1 MKTIKTK
8 KYLIFFLL
16 SLFFS
21 FGISEFLIL
30 SGKIKISMLDNY
42 PTYTPSPS
50 EVVVRFYGGLG
61 NNMFQYAA
69 GLSYAKQHNKSLKIV
84 GNFKNISE
92 VFFVSENDYVKGRP
106 LTENAYI
113 ERDASLDFRDAMDNS
128 SFQYLNGYFQDENI
142 FKKNRDLI
150 LELFKFK
157 NELTPKNKKL
167 ADKIK
172 STNSVSIHIR
182 RGDYLVACYNDML
195 SNYYYNHAMDYISS
209 KVENPHFYIFS
220 DDIEWVKKNLNV
232 KYPHTFVDNNQEK
245 ESADQDMH
253 LMSLCKHNIIANST
267 FSWWGA
273 WLNQNPEKIVL
284 VPRVWL
290 TGTIA
295 QKDTKNVI
303 PEDWIRIKEKADV
316 GILKIGK
323 FTDAEKKN
331 MNKYFLPFDRK
342 KYFEYETNLDV
353 LNDVEQLEQLDYIFL
368 VQKEVVLTQEINYKV
383 VPDMKEKYLVYN
395 IQKQDFEETTNNSF
409 DVLSFKGNQVKDFFK
424 KK

>member
-1 MKTIKTK
+1 MNKTK

-16 SLFFS
+16 SLLLS
-21 FGISEFLIL
+21 FGVSEFLIL
-30 SGKIKISMLDNY
+30 NGKIKVSIPSNY
-42 PTYTPSPS
+42 QPYEAKPS
-50 EVVVRFYGGLG
+50 EVVVSFYGGLG

-69 GLSYAKQHNKSLKIV
+69 GLSYAKQHNKSLKIN
-84 GNFKNISE
+84 GNFKNFSRT
-92 VFFVSENDYVKGRP
+92 FFISENDHVKGRP
-106 LTENAYI
+106 DSKDSYI
-113 ERDASLDFRDAMDNS
+113 ERRAVLEFRDAKNDP
-128 SFQYLNGYFQDENI
+128 SFQYLDGYFQDENI
-142 FKKNRDLI
+142 FKEHRDLI
-150 LELFKFK
+150 LKVFKFK
-157 NELTPKNKKL
+157 NELTPKNKVL
-167 ADKIK
+167 ADQIK
-172 STNSVSIHIR
+172 SINSVSVHIR
-182 RGDYLVACYNDML
+182 RGDYLVACYNDIL
-195 SNYYYNHAMDYISS
+195 SNYYYNHAMDYIAS

-220 DDIEWVKKNLNV
+220 DDIEWVKKNLRI
-232 KYPHTFVDNNQEK
+232 KYPHTFVDNNREK

-290 TGTIA
+290 TGTNA
-295 QKDTKNVI
+295 KKDTKNVI
-303 PEDWIRIKEKADV
+303 PEDWIRIKEKADI

-323 FTDAEKKN
+323 FTDEEKKI